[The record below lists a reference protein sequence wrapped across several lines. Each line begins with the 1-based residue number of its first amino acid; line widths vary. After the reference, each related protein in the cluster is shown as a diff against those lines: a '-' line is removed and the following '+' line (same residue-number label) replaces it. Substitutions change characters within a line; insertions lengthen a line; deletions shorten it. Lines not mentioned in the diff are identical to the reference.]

1 MTLPAHLRH
10 QLMLASEAVVI
21 KGAADASDDASV
33 EVAQCQID
41 GMLNA
46 IVRLRGPREA
56 AEYAFALSD
65 RVASGLPAPDDFRA
79 IEAAPAVA
87 PVAAHAEPS
96 PASASPSAAPI
107 PPRWPV
113 YLWGLFHGALLA
125 LWLKWWMG

>member
-1 MTLPAHLRH
+1 MTLPAHLRR

-65 RVASGLPAPDDFRA
+65 RVASGLPAPEDFRA

-87 PVAAHAEPS
+87 PVAAHAEPT
-96 PASASPSAAPI
+96 PASAAPATSSL

-113 YLWGLFHGALLA
+113 YLWGLTHGALLA
-125 LWLKWWMG
+125 LWLKWWWS